1 MLYLIELWCNKLI
14 KLTLLPKYGLE
25 HTFFTQKKRFFGVFR
40 RFYHTSRYKLS
51 PTWIL
56 APKMLYFIVLWQN
69 KLAEVNSGAYLCLE
83 RAFLKLKMCV
93 WLFLGIFYHIISY
106 KMGLTWLISYLVLLV
121 IEKVKITYTIF

>member
-25 HTFFTQKKRFFGVFR
+25 HTFFTQKKRFFGVFE
-40 RFYHTSRYKLS
+40 RFYHTSRYKIS

-83 RAFLKLKMCV
+83 HTFLKLKMCV
-93 WLFLGIFYHIISY
+93 WLFLGIFYYIISY

>member
-25 HTFFTQKKRFFGVFR
+25 HTFFTQKKRFLCVFR
-40 RFYHTSRYKLS
+40 RFYHTSRYKIS

-83 RAFLKLKMCV
+83 HTFLKLKMCV
-93 WLFLGIFYHIISY
+93 WLFLGLLYYIISY

>member
-40 RFYHTSRYKLS
+40 RFYHTSRYKIS

-83 RAFLKLKMCV
+83 HTFLKLKMCV
-93 WLFLGIFYHIISY
+93 WLFLGLLYYIISY

-121 IEKVKITYTIF
+121 IEKVKIIYTIF

>member
-14 KLTLLPKYGLE
+14 KSTLLPKYGPK
-25 HTFFTQKKRFFGVFR
+25 HTFFTKKRRFFGVFR
-40 RFYHTSRYKLS
+40 CLDHTSRYKIS

-83 RAFLKLKMCV
+83 HTFLKLKMCV
-93 WLFLGIFYHIISY
+93 WLFLGLLYYIISY